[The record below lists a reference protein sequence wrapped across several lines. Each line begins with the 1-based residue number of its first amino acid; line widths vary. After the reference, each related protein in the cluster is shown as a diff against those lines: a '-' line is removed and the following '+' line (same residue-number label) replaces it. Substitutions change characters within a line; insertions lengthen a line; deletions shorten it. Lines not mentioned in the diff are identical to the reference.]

1 MNTTKSAPTA
11 KKSKMKKTIQGMLKH
26 WQFYLIISVPLAF
39 VLIFSYAPMYGVLMA
54 FQDFSPR
61 RGVFGSEWVGLKH
74 FEQFLSSP
82 SSMRIIWNTL
92 EIGIYGLIA
101 GFPLPIILAV
111 GLNECRHQKF
121 KKVVQMVTYA
131 PYFISTVV
139 LVSIIIQ
146 LTGDRTGL
154 INNILGLVGIDSI
167 NFMGE
172 PELFSSVYVWSGIW
186 QGTGYAAIIY
196 IAALAGVSPELQ
208 EAAVVDG
215 ATKVQRI
222 WNVDLPAIK
231 PQIII
236 LFIFNMGSI
245 IGVGFEKTYLMQND
259 LNLSKSEVIS
269 TFVYKV
275 GLESADYS
283 FSTAVGLFN
292 SLVSVLLLLSANFVA
307 KKVSDTSL
315 F

>member
-1 MNTTKSAPTA
+1 MNTTKLVAG
-11 KKSKMKKTIQGMLKH
+11 KKKVDFKKIIREYTRH
-26 WQFYLIISVPLAF
+26 WQFYVIIAIPVLF
-39 VLIFSYAPMYGVLMA
+39 VVVFNYGPMYGVLMA
-54 FQDFSPR
+54 FQDFSAR
-61 RGVFGSEWVGLKH
+61 RGIFGSEWVGLKH

-82 SSMRIIWNTL
+82 SSMKIIWNTL

-101 GFPLPIILAV
+101 GFPLPILLAI
-111 GLNECRHQKF
+111 GLNECRHARF
-121 KKVVQMVTYA
+121 KKTIQMVTYA

-139 LVSIIIQ
+139 LVSIIMQ
-146 LTGDRTGL
+146 LTSPRTGL
-154 INNILGLVGIDSI
+154 INNFLGLFGIDSI
-167 NFMGE
+167 NFMGS
-172 PELFSSVYVWSGIW
+172 PDLFSSIYVWSGIW

-196 IAALAGVSPELQ
+196 IAALAGVSPELK
-208 EAAVVDG
+208 EAAIIDG
-215 ATKVQRI
+215 ASKVRRI
-222 WNVDLPAIK
+222 WHVDLPSIR

-236 LFIFNMGSI
+236 LFIFSVGSI
-245 IGVGFEKTYLMQND
+245 IGVGFEKTYLMQNS

-275 GLESADYS
+275 GLENADYS

-292 SLVSVLLLLSANFVA
+292 SLVSVILLLSANFIA

>member
-1 MNTTKSAPTA
+1 MDTTKVVA
-11 KKSKMKKTIQGMLKH
+11 KKKKSNFKKTIREYTKH
-26 WQFYLIISVPLAF
+26 WQFYVIIALPVLF
-39 VLIFSYAPMYGVLMA
+39 VVVFNYGPMYGVLMA
-54 FQDFSPR
+54 FQDFSAR
-61 RGVFGSEWVGLKH
+61 RGIWGSEWVGLKH

-92 EIGIYGLIA
+92 EIGLYGLIA
-101 GFPLPIILAV
+101 GFPLPILLAI
-111 GLNECRHQKF
+111 GLNECRHTRF
-121 KKVVQMVTYA
+121 KKTVQMVTYA

-139 LVSIIIQ
+139 LVSIVMQ
-146 LTGDRTGL
+146 LTSPRTGL
-154 INNILGLVGIDSI
+154 INNFLGLLGIDAI
-167 NFMGE
+167 NFMGS
-172 PELFSSVYVWSGIW
+172 PELFSSIYVWSGIW

-196 IAALAGVSPELQ
+196 IAALSGVSTELK
-208 EAAVVDG
+208 EAAVIDG
-215 ATKVQRI
+215 ASKVRRI
-222 WNVDLPAIK
+222 WHVDLPSIR

-245 IGVGFEKTYLMQND
+245 IGVGFEKAYLMQNS

-275 GLESADYS
+275 GLENADYS

-292 SLVSVLLLLSANFVA
+292 SLVSVILLLSANYIA